1 MLRKITVLLLVIAM
15 VFSLAACGG
24 TEPAEE
30 PAEEPEEGSEEPA
43 EEPAEGA
50 EGNWKIGIATG
61 TVSQNEE
68 EYRAAQEVM
77 EKYGEEHVIIQT
89 YPDKFMDEQETVIAN
104 IVGMA
109 SDPDVKAIIAVQAI
123 PGTVAAFEKVREM
136 RGDDILLIS
145 GTVAEDPAM
154 AASRNDIALQI
165 DELGMG
171 PALIEQIKKQGA
183 ETFIHYSFPRHM
195 SYALLAERRDIW
207 KELAAEEGIEF
218 VEVDAPD
225 PTGDAGVSGAQQFIL
240 EDVPKQVERYGKDT
254 AFFSTNCSMQPPLIE
269 AVYETGAIYP
279 QPCCPSPYHGFPA
292 ALNIEI
298 PEENQ
303 GDTEWMIEQIRA
315 KVAENDMTGRMSTWP
330 VPMAMSFLRSGAD
343 YAVMWINGEVDR
355 FDLEALEQVMYEDAG
370 VEMKFTPL
378 EQDGVVYDNYIMVLS
393 DYVDF

>member
-1 MLRKITVLLLVIAM
+1 MFRKITVLLLVIAM

-24 TEPAEE
+24 
-30 PAEEPEEGSEEPA
+30 SEPA
-43 EEPAEGA
+43 EEPAEGSEEPA
-50 EGNWKIGIATG
+50 EGEEPAESANENWKIGIATG

-68 EYRAAQEVM
+68 EYRAAEQVQ

-154 AASRNDIALQI
+154 ASSRNDIALQI

-195 SYALLAERRDIW
+195 SYALLAARRDIW
-207 KELAAEEGIEF
+207 KELSAEEGIEF

-240 EDVPKQVERYGKDT
+240 EDVPKQVEKYGKNT
-254 AFFSTNCSMQPPLIE
+254 AFFSTNCSMQPPLIK
-269 AVYETGAIYP
+269 AVYEEGAIYP
-279 QPCCPSPYHGFPA
+279 QPCCPSPYHGFPS
-292 ALNIEI
+292 ALQIEI
-298 PEENQ
+298 PEEHQ
-303 GDTEWMIEQIRA
+303 GDTEWMIEQIRD
-315 KVAENDMTGRMSTWP
+315 KMAEKGMTGRMSTWP

-343 YAVMWINGEVDR
+343 YAVKWINGEVDR
-355 FDLEALEQVMYEDAG
+355 FDLEALKQVMYEDTG
-370 VEMKFTPL
+370 VEMQFTPL